1 MALQLSRQ
9 HPPRPVWALS
19 AIEPLRAELGL
30 PAGSYVIGTAMHVAE
45 GFAWRDIGADAIAA
59 HFGDPRDHW
68 PACTRHTQS
77 VNAAVER
84 ANRTRRALPGT
95 ERADAGTPPCGESVL
110 ATHSLFGE
118 LTV

>member
-45 GFAWRDIGADAIAA
+45 GFAWRDTGADAIAA
-59 HFGDPRDHW
+59 HFGDRVI
-68 PACTRHTQS
+68 TGRHARGIRNLLMQQLS
-77 VNAAVER
+77 EQIGHVAPYPVQNALTPEL
-84 ANRTRRALPGT
+84 RRA
-95 ERADAGTPPCGESVL
+95 ASQ
-110 ATHSLFGE
+110 F
-118 LTV
+118 